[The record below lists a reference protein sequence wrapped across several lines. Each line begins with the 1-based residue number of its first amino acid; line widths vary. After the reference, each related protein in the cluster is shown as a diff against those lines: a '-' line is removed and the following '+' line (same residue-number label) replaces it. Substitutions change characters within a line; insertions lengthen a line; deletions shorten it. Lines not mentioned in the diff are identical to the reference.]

1 MKVMFN
7 KLPISESFRAFLSR
21 WLMSPLQGITFSRWI
36 KALSQNSFRVSP
48 RYWPRAFLTTCAS
61 LKNSLEARQKEK
73 KFGAAIKQVQVKR
86 PIFILGHYRSGTT
99 HLHNLLAVDPRL
111 AYPNYLQAT
120 HPRTFMIS
128 EAKIQDW
135 ARNIAPTR
143 RPYDNVE
150 LGLATPAEDELAL
163 CNDNL
168 LSPHMAWHFPKNAK
182 AYENYVTFDQASRPE
197 ILEWQKSLE
206 TFAKKLTLKYSGRQL
221 VFKSPCH
228 TARIRLILEVFPDAL
243 FINIHRDPYRVYV
256 STKYMEI
263 KSRPLFSY
271 QKINLAQLDDF
282 IFRRYK
288 TIYKAYFRDVSRIP
302 KGQFFEM
309 SYDQLDQG
317 SIQTMEQVY
326 HTLALP
332 DFSQVKQGLSTY
344 VASLKNYQKNHYQ
357 DLSPEIKTRI
367 NQEWGFCFR
376 AWDYAMVSKTKPRG
390 PEGELE
396 PQGRIHRGQRAL
408 NPVAST

>member
-1 MKVMFN
+1 MFN

-73 KFGAAIKQVQVKR
+73 KFGLAIKQVEVKR

-99 HLHNLLAVDPRL
+99 HLHNLLAVDTRL

-168 LSPHMAWHFPKNAK
+168 LSPHMAWHFPKNATG
-182 AYENYVTFDQASRPE
+182 YEKYVSFDQASASE
-197 ILEWQKSLE
+197 ISEWQNSLE

-243 FINIHRDPYRVYV
+243 FINIHRDPYRVFV

-271 QKINLAQLDDF
+271 QKIKLDHLDDF

-288 TIYKAYFRDVSRIP
+288 TIYEAYFRDVSLIP

-309 SYDQLDQG
+309 SYDQLDRD
-317 SIQTMEQVY
+317 SVQTMEQVY
-326 HTLALP
+326 RDLALP
-332 DFSQVKQGLSTY
+332 DFTQVKKSLFTY
-344 VASLKNYQKNHYQ
+344 VAGLKNYQKNRYQ
-357 DLSPEIKTRI
+357 DLPQEIKNRI

-376 AWDYAMVSKTKPRG
+376 AWDYTMASKAIPPG
-390 PEGELE
+390 PEREVE
-396 PQGRIHRGQRAL
+396 QTKRVHRGQSSL